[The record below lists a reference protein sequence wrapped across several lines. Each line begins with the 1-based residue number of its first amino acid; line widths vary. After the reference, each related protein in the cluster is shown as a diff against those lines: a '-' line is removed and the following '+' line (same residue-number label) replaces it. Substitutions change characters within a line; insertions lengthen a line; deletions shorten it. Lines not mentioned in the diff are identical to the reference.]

1 MEKTI
6 ISATEQTA
14 PEERSKPPKE
24 TDEIKAL
31 LESYQKYQKRID
43 NTEERLAFLESTLG
57 APSSSNLSG
66 MPSGSRDGTS
76 AQERYILKK
85 LELEEKL
92 QDMYEEE
99 NRRREEIE
107 GLIEQ
112 MDEPDEQT
120 VIEMRY
126 LDGASWWT
134 ISAALH
140 GKLPDYDEHED
151 RHLKRT
157 FKIHGRALQT
167 LARIYSSERSK
178 K

>member
-1 MEKTI
+1 MENTTC
-6 ISATEQTA
+6 SAIEYTD
-14 PEERSKPPKE
+14 PEENRKTPKE
-24 TDEIKAL
+24 TDEIKSL
-31 LESYQKYQKRID
+31 LESYQRYQKRID

-66 MPSGSRDGTS
+66 MPSGSRDGS
-76 AQERYILKK
+76 SKAERDVLKK

-99 NRRREEIE
+99 NRQREEIE

-126 LDGASWWT
+126 LDGANWWT

-140 GKLPDYDEHED
+140 GKLPDYDEHEE

-167 LARIYSSERSK
+167 LARIHK
-178 K
+178 GQ

>member
-1 MEKTI
+1 MENTTS
-6 ISATEQTA
+6 SAIEYTA
-14 PEERSKPPKE
+14 PEENRKTPKE
-24 TDEIKAL
+24 TDEIKSL
-31 LESYQKYQKRID
+31 LESYQRYQKRID

-66 MPSGSRDGTS
+66 MPSGSRDGS
-76 AQERYILKK
+76 SKQERDVLKK

-99 NRRREEIE
+99 NRQREEIE
-107 GLIEQ
+107 SLIEQ

-126 LDGASWWT
+126 LDGANWWT

-140 GKLPDYDEHED
+140 GKLPDYDEHEE
-151 RHLKRT
+151 RYLKRT

-167 LARIYSSERSK
+167 LARIHK
-178 K
+178 GQ

>member
-1 MEKTI
+1 MEQTI
-6 ISATEQTA
+6 ISANKQTA
-14 PEERSKPPKE
+14 PEERIKPPKE

-31 LESYQKYQKRID
+31 LESYIKYQKRID

-66 MPSGSRDGTS
+66 MPSGSRDGS
-76 AQERYILKK
+76 SKQERDVLKK

-92 QDMYEEE
+92 QEMYEEE

-126 LDGASWWT
+126 LDGTDWWT

-140 GKLPDYDEHED
+140 GKLSNFEEYEE
-151 RHLKRT
+151 RYLKRT
-157 FKIHGRALQT
+157 FKLHGRALQT
-167 LARIYSSERSK
+167 LARIYKDEPTD
-178 K
+178 